1 MVRLTKL
8 AAVAAVAATSFTTP
22 AFAETTLNLANEY
35 QDTTFAA
42 VADKYF
48 IEKVQELT
56 GGTVKIDYFPGGSLG
71 FKSADHFDATAD
83 GAIEIADTF
92 IGRLAGIDP
101 VFSLPSMPFLATDK
115 SKALTLEAVLRPE
128 YDRAFGAA
136 NQIYLFTTPWPP
148 SGVWTKEPLTSPEDL
163 KGLKIRVADVPS
175 MQTFKNAGANP
186 LEISWGD
193 VVPQLSAGAIDAVV
207 SSAEGGTNIKLGEFL
222 PHYTAVDYVIPA
234 NVVHMNKDAFD
245 ALSEDEQAAV
255 MQAASDTSTFIW
267 AKLEE
272 RLSNTYDDLAEL
284 KVNVNRDADPALM
297 DALSKAS
304 SVALEQWKAKM
315 GENSEAIL
323 DSFAAAI
330 K

>member
-1 MVRLTKL
+1 MSRLTTL
-8 AAVAAVAATSFTTP
+8 TAVAAVAATSFITP
-22 AFAETTLNLANEY
+22 AFAQTTLNLANEY

-42 VADKYF
+42 VADKFF
-48 IEKVQELT
+48 IEKVEELT
-56 GGTVKIDYFPGGSLG
+56 AGSVKINYFPGGSLG

-115 SKALTLEAVLRPE
+115 SKALALEAVLRPE
-128 YDRAFGAA
+128 YERAFGAA

-148 SGVWTKEPLTSPEDL
+148 SGVWTKEPLTSPEGL
-163 KGLKIRVADVPS
+163 EGLKIRVADVPS

-207 SSAEGGTNIKLGEFL
+207 SSAEGGTNIKLGDFL
-222 PHYTAVDYVIPA
+222 PYYTAVDYVIPA

-245 ALSEDEQAAV
+245 ALSEEEQNAI
-255 MQAASDTSTFIW
+255 MQAAAETSTFIW

-297 DALSKAS
+297 DALAQAS
-304 SVALEQWKAKM
+304 AVALDEWKTKM
-315 GENSEAIL
+315 GDRGQPIL
-323 DSFAAAI
+323 DAFAAAT

>member
-1 MVRLTKL
+1 MSRLTTL
-8 AAVAAVAATSFTTP
+8 TAVAAVAATSFITP
-22 AFAETTLNLANEY
+22 AFAQTTLNLANEY

-42 VADKYF
+42 VADKFF
-48 IEKVQELT
+48 IEKVEELT
-56 GGTVKIDYFPGGSLG
+56 AGSVKINYFPGGSLG

-115 SKALTLEAVLRPE
+115 GKALALEAVLRPE
-128 YDRAFGAA
+128 YERAFGAA

-148 SGVWTKEPLTSPEDL
+148 SGVWTKEPLTSPEGL
-163 KGLKIRVADVPS
+163 EGLKIRVADVPS

-207 SSAEGGTNIKLGEFL
+207 SSAEGGTNIKLGDFL
-222 PHYTAVDYVIPA
+222 PYYTAVDYVIPA

-245 ALSEDEQAAV
+245 ALSEEEQNAI
-255 MQAASDTSTFIW
+255 MQAAAETSTFIW

-297 DALSKAS
+297 DALAQAS
-304 SVALEQWKAKM
+304 AVALDEWKTKM
-315 GENSEAIL
+315 GDRGQPIL
-323 DSFAAAI
+323 DAFAAAT